1 MLRRPPAQTSQIFQ
15 LSSVPSNCHLTYI
28 LPTYSSISFA
38 HQALL
43 LVVYLNLIPS
53 DLLELCQA
61 AYEAGFIGPM
71 KNVTVV
77 QGKDASFTCMVDN
90 MGGHRVDTKA
100 ILAIH
105 DNVITNNPRLSVTMN
120 DKVTW
125 TLNIRNSQP
134 DDAGLYMCQISNNFN
149 QMANLVVVIPPD
161 IISDE
166 TTGDVMVPEG
176 GTAKLVC
183 RAKGFP
189 APVVTWVKE
198 DGGHIIVKDH
208 HGGGKRKVKSFES
221 EMLNLT
227 KIVRSEM
234 GAYLCIASNGVPPS
248 VSKRILV
255 AVHSWLENHNG
266 VVNVFLARPPP
277 QVVLYPLTK
286 NAPEISLVSFIKSL
300 PQQCAALSVVG
311 SSRSFDQRTEELRS
325 PLLLVLCETLDR
337 KQTFLILT
345 HFYATSPPS
354 VFLSCC
360 HSFACLAFFPHR
372 LKRREHCQK
381 SQTGYK
387 CISQNSMGS
396 TEGNIHIHEIP
407 YSSLDKGG
415 GGDRLPPPAD
425 SMYSSGE
432 DDPGSRHHNDGRRRG
447 ESTAYTTP
455 TPQLDPFQ
463 PIHTPNI
470 VTSTTNEGSNFS
482 PLSNLALFLLLP
494 LLLSHF

>member
-1 MLRRPPAQTSQIFQ
+1 MSFKRLLRVVFGLQHLWIVLTSV
-15 LSSVPSNCHLTYI
+15 LYCSG
-28 LPTYSSISFA
+28 
-38 HQALL
+38 
-43 LVVYLNLIPS
+43 
-53 DLLELCQA
+53 QA

-90 MGGHRVDTKA
+90 MGGHRIAWIKVDTKA

-255 AVHSWLENHNG
+255 AVHFHPLIQVPNQMVAAPKG
-266 VVNVFLARPPP
+266 VDITIECTSEASPKSINYWTRFSG
-277 QVVLYPLTK
+277 
-286 NAPEISLVSFIKSL
+286 EMIISNEKYNMSEDAISQYGVRMRLQIRN
-300 PQQCAALSVVG
+300 LS
-311 SSRSFDQRTEELRS
+311 
-325 PLLLVLCETLDR
+325 DR
-337 KQTFLILT
+337 D
-345 HFYATSPPS
+345 
-354 VFLSCC
+354 
-360 HSFACLAFFPHR
+360 FA
-372 LKRREHCQK
+372 
-381 SQTGYK
+381 GYK